1 MLCRKTGTWAQVGEG
16 GSFGKPALGLYKSH
30 TVPQETVTSRTVTM
44 MTLLTRMGDP
54 VVMA

>member
-16 GSFGKPALGLYKSH
+16 GSFGKPVPGLYKSH
-30 TVPQETVTSRTVTM
+30 TVPQGTVTSWTVTM

-54 VVMA
+54 AVMA

>member
-54 VVMA
+54 AVMA